1 MPFPCREIY
10 DFPPSSPYGEMEIKT
25 LPNGKCSSRL
35 VLSRKPLPPCE
46 NFALDKILAA
56 GLPLEK
62 VSQGGRGGSAHPAR
76 RHRFGQDLHDG
87 ESDRQVE
94 PSDAH
99 PLAQQDTCR
108 AALRRTEGVLSR
120 KRRRVLHLLLR
131 LLPARSNMSF

>member
-10 DFPPSSPYGEMEIKT
+10 NFPPSSPYGEMEIKT

-62 VSQGGRGGSAHPAR
+62 VSTIIKSSGSIPLELV
-76 RHRFGQDLHDG
+76 QDD
-87 ESDRQVE
+87 SVE
-94 PSDAH
+94 PS
-99 PLAQQDTCR
+99 
-108 AALRRTEGVLSR
+108 E
-120 KRRRVLHLLLR
+120 K
-131 LLPARSNMSF
+131 SNA